1 MSIQMVYKA
10 LSFVSLVNK
19 ITAAR
24 RNKENQAKYEPKPC
38 DRIHTV

>member
-1 MSIQMVYKA
+1 MSIQMVYKV
-10 LSFVSLVNK
+10 SFPLVNK